1 LDQWTDVLKLS
12 SKWGFDDIRV
22 TSVEAILP
30 LASPVD
36 KIVLGRTNIDC
47 SGWIA
52 DAYVDLLEREESL
65 TVDEARRMPI
75 EDVVA
80 IARGR
85 CDIRTEKLRSHAEV
99 KAFVKCLLNPDT
111 KGELPAALEV
121 SSFPPGPQASARSP
135 SPIDHP
141 LLANAPHSITTSMPS
156 LSAWLE
162 RVDSMQIFVKTPIGK
177 TITLEVE
184 PSDTVYYVKAKI
196 EDKEGCATYRSL
208 ASSSALLTTLPRAQN
223 PAQLPATDLR
233 RPSTRGY
240 SHPQRLQHPK
250 GVDAPPRR
258 ARVWGNATE

>member
-1 LDQWTDVLKLS
+1 LKLS

-47 SGWIA
+47 SGWIT

-99 KAFVKCLLNPDT
+99 KAFVKCLLNSDT
-111 KGELPAALEV
+111 KSELPAALEV

-135 SPIDHP
+135 SPIDPP
-141 LLANAPHSITTSMPS
+141 LLADAPHSITTSMPS

-196 EDKEGCATYRSL
+196 EDKEGCATHRSL
-208 ASSSALLTTLPRAQN
+208 VSSSAPLTTLPRAQN